1 MIDIGAGFTNIV
13 AYTSKDNCIEIKAIL
28 GDERICGRLLDT
40 LLVDYCADLWLKE
53 KGLNVRKN
61 KKAMRRLM
69 TECEKVKV
77 DLSVNNKVPIFIDYL
92 LDGEDFECSISR
104 QQFEDLI
111 KNDLLILVKLLEKVL
126 STFNC
131 FQKRYVNEVVLSGGC
146 SRTPLL
152 KEILLAFFDKQTV
165 VKSIFNPDEAV
176 GVGVTLQTA
185 LMVNANKIDWKI
197 VDVTP

>member
-1 MIDIGAGFTNIV
+1 
-13 AYTSKDNCIEIKAIL
+13 
-28 GDERICGRLLDT
+28 
-40 LLVDYCADLWLKE
+40 
-53 KGLNVRKN
+53 
-61 KKAMRRLM
+61 
-69 TECEKVKV
+69 
-77 DLSVNNKVPIFIDYL
+77 VPIFIDYL

-111 KNDLLILVKLLEKVL
+111 KNDLLILVKLLEKLL